1 MNGKAIIE
9 GSNFWKMGSKLG
21 VTFKLKEEDSIE

>member
-1 MNGKAIIE
+1 MEKQSLKEAIS
-9 GSNFWKMGSKLG
+9 GKMGSKLG